1 MQTMNA
7 ATLPLPLWV
16 PAPITPGNSPVF
28 TRGPAA
34 PDVRVTVAVVPANL
48 SPFEAGAVEVDAATP
63 GAVLAP
69 NFIFN
74 TAQGVQCFTQG
85 LGAEE
90 ASVACSGD
98 AGIAACMEASSA
110 CLDAM
115 ARGLLG
121 GLQPIL
127 GPSERVR
134 MFTAK

>member
-1 MQTMNA
+1 MNA
-7 ATLPLPLWV
+7 ATLSLPSWV
-16 PAPITPGNSPVF
+16 PEPITPENNPVF

-48 SPFEAGAVEVDAATP
+48 SPFDAGAVEVDSATP
-63 GAVLAP
+63 GALLAP
-69 NFIFN
+69 NFIYT
-74 TAQGVQCFTQG
+74 TASGVQCFTQG

-90 ASVACSGD
+90 APVACNSD
-98 AGIAACMEASSA
+98 AGIAACMSASSA

-127 GPSERVR
+127 GPSEHVR
-134 MFTAK
+134 MYTTK